1 MKGYSKKQGQKLQ
14 RKVLQSLLAASVMC
28 VCTFGGGQLCLGGR
42 L

>member
-14 RKVLQSLLAASVMC
+14 RKVLQSLLGGKRNVRLHIR
-28 VCTFGGGQLCLGGR
+28 GGQLCLGGR